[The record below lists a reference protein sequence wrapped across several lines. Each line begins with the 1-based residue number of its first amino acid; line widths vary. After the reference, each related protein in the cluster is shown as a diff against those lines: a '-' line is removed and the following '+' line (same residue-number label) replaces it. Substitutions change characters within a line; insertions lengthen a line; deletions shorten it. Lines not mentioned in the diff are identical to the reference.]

1 MDTEFFDAAGSQ
13 TADYGA
19 KRLTPEAVVK
29 TALATLD
36 RRSAPPSVIT
46 NGRPLALATKLLPRR
61 QVVQIMGRMARRKQ
75 PPASVVG
82 SRRVA
87 VDLVR

>member
-61 QVVQIMGRMARRKQ
+61 QVVQIMGRMARR
-75 PPASVVG
+75 
-82 SRRVA
+82 
-87 VDLVR
+87 